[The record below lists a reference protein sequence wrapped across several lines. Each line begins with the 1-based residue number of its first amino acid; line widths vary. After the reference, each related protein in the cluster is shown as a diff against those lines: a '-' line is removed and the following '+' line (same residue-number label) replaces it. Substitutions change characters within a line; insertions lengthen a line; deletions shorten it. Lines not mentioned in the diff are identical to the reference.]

1 MSKLVL
7 DSANDLRRENKEALQ
22 AFTAV
27 LKDFKEELKEDV
39 NKLEGKIDG
48 LEKESKA
55 NQKEL
60 EEKLTGVENKIDN
73 SRLFVVV
80 VVTFAVG
87 LLGKEGFLITLLGK
101 FLELF
106 K

>member
-1 MSKLVL
+1 M
-7 DSANDLRRENKEALQ
+7 
-22 AFTAV
+22 
-27 LKDFKEELKEDV
+27 KEDV
-39 NKLEGKIDG
+39 NKFKGELKEGVDKLEGKIDG
-48 LEKESKA
+48 LEKVSKA

-60 EEKLTGVENKIDN
+60 EEKLKGVENKIDN

-87 LLGKEGFLITLLGK
+87 LLGKEGFLIRLLRK